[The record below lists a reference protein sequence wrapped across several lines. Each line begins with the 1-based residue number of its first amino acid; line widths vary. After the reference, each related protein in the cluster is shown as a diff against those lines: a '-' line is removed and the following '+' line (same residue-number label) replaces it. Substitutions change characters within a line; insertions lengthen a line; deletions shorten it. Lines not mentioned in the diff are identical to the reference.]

1 MVVYKKNSDVL
12 QESVALEGKLV
23 LDIGCGDGALA
34 RLMAGQGAHV
44 IGIETSPVQLAKA
57 RATPRVADEAFCLGS
72 AQALP
77 MTDGMADVVVF
88 SNSLHHVPVAFQPQA
103 LAEAAR
109 VLKPG
114 GTLFIAEPLAE
125 GPHFDMTRIVEDE
138 TVVRTKALEAIHA
151 ADRWGLE
158 AVSEQVHISAN
169 SFPDFEALRQR
180 QIAVDAERAAIVAA
194 RQDELRAAFER
205 LGQRTDKGWLFDQ
218 PMRINLL
225 RKRAS

>member
-12 QESVALEGKLV
+12 QESVALGGKVV

-44 IGIETSPVQLAKA
+44 IGIETNPVQLAKA

-103 LAEAAR
+103 LSEAAR
-109 VLKPG
+109 VLKAG

-138 TVVRTKALEAIHA
+138 TVVRAKALEAIHA
-151 ADRWGLE
+151 AGRWGLE
-158 AVSEQVHISAN
+158 AVGEQVHISAN

-205 LGQRTDKGWLFDQ
+205 LGQRTDKGWSFDQ